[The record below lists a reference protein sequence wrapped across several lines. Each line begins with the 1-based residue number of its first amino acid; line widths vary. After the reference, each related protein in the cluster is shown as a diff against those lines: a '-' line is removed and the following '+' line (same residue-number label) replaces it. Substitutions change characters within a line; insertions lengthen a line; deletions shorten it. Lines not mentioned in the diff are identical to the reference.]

1 MILPWDDPVPSA
13 AACSWVQYSGQK
25 NPFRDSTEQ
34 AAAFMVGSTAAKMAK
49 HKHTWDI
56 ARTKSGSQK
65 FGALETVNK
74 ASRKVSHHRTVLF
87 YLSRS
92 TVAHSP

>member
-65 FGALETVNK
+65 LVPWKQSTRLQGKSATTEPCCSTYP
-74 ASRKVSHHRTVLF
+74 VL
-87 YLSRS
+87 
-92 TVAHSP
+92 P